1 MRASAVAALVFA
13 NSNDELLGNL
23 TEKRSMASVPFGG
36 RYRLIDFI
44 LSNLV
49 NAKVYNVGI
58 ITKGNYRSLMDHL
71 GSGIYWD
78 LDRRNGGL
86 RILPPF
92 YTNKTRRYT
101 GYIEALV
108 GAIDFIKRSGS
119 QYIVLC
125 EPCFVANLDIES
137 ALKSHIKNEADVT
150 VIYAEGKAPE
160 KLPNKLCF
168 TFDDQNRVNQIGIPE
183 DSEAVTNYGLGTLIF
198 NSDKLIKLIKEA
210 YDNEGYGVYNDIL
223 KPNVKSLK
231 IYGYKHTGYVA
242 AMDSESA
249 YYEANMKLLEQ
260 SVRSDLFN
268 TNRPIYTK
276 TRDDMPTRYGTKAIV
291 KNSFIADGCVIEGT
305 VKNSVLFRG
314 VKVEKGA
321 VIENSIVMQGGS
333 IGENTKLNYVIADKN
348 SAIGSDMILQGN
360 DKKSFFI
367 KKNQI
372 I

>member
-1 MRASAVAALVFA
+1 MRASAVAALVYA
-13 NSNDELLGNL
+13 NSNDELLGKL

-36 RYRLIDFI
+36 RYRLIDFV

-58 ITKGNYRSLMDHL
+58 VTNGNYRSLMDHL

-86 RILPPF
+86 RILTPY
-92 YTNKTRRYT
+92 YTNKTRRYK

-125 EPCFVANLDIES
+125 EPCFVANIDIAS
-137 ALKSHIKNEADVT
+137 AIKSHVKNEADVT
-150 VIYAEGKAPE
+150 IIYSKGKVPE

-168 TFDDQNRVNQIGIPE
+168 TLDENNRVNDIAVPE
-183 DSEAVTNYGLGTLIF
+183 DSEAVTNYGLGTIIF

-210 YDNEGYGVYNDIL
+210 YDDEGYGVYNDIL
-223 KPNVKSLK
+223 KPNVNTLK
-231 IYGYKHTGYVA
+231 IYGFEHTGYSA
-242 AMDSESA
+242 AMDSVLA
-249 YYEANMKLLEQ
+249 FYGANMKLLE
-260 SVRSDLFN
+260 SEVRSDLFN
-268 TNRPIYTK
+268 DNRPIYTK
-276 TRDDMPTRYGTKAIV
+276 TRDDMPTRYGTKASV
-291 KNSFIADGCVIEGT
+291 KNSFVADGCVIEGT

-321 VIENSIVMQGGS
+321 VVENSIVMQGS
-333 IGENTKLNYVIADKN
+333 NVGENAKLNFVIADKN
-348 SAIGSDMILQGN
+348 SAIGNDMILQGN
-360 DKKSFFI
+360 NKKAFFI